1 MAVALAAMATLWAF
15 DPDRYWRPSVALGVT
30 LALGTLVHF
39 LIAVAPERYA
49 SAACDM
55 ISITYVVALGLGG
68 LTFAA
73 VAALAAP
80 LRLVEARLTAM
91 VVAGGVVGT
100 VSAIIF
106 PGVPLRPLRRP
117 RSAHH
122 GNVFA
127 VIAEVQSLGQRILAD
142 PATGFA
148 FAFPALVALVLVVI
162 LVVRNRGE
170 RRIDWLIAGV
180 FLLVAV
186 VLMMIQIR
194 GARFA
199 AAFAIPAGGLAHH
212 RGAARLRR
220 EGIAPFGS
228 PASSAAGC
236 SLRASCSSR
245 SSGVIAPGS
254 ATAAPA
260 AFADVACFNA
270 ARTTTSW
277 RPCPRASSWHRHALA
292 RTSCATHRT
301 RSCLPA
307 STATRRG
314 QSTSST
320 SSAPMKRRPEQS
332 PRSGAS
338 TYVADC
344 ANGNAAKLTEWEW
357 LTALPGEGTLSIY
370 AVKF

>member
-1 MAVALAAMATLWAF
+1 MATLWAF

-106 PGVPLRPLRRP
+106 PACLSGPYGDLDP
-117 RSAHH
+117 RITAT
-122 GNVFA
+122 FA

-162 LVVRNRGE
+162 LVVRNRDE
-170 RRIDWLIAGV
+170 RRTDWLIAGV

-199 AAFAIPAGGLAHH
+199 AAFAIPAGAWLITEARREYVAKGSLASDRRPRRQLAALCERPAV
-212 RGAARLRR
+212 RGRPGDRPRLRD
-220 EGIAPFGS
+220 
-228 PASSAAGC
+228 
-236 SLRASCSSR
+236 SCPCGFR
-245 SSGVIAPGS
+245 RRRLLQRG
-254 ATAAPA
+254 
-260 AFADVACFNA
+260 
-270 ARTTTSW
+270 RTTTSW
-277 RPCPRASSWHRHALA
+277 RPCPPGIVMAPPRNGSHILRYTAALD
-292 RTSCATHRT
+292 RVCR
-301 RSCLPA
+301 LPPQQ
-307 STATRRG
+307 G
-314 QSTSST
+314 GDN
-320 SSAPMKRRPEQS
+320 RRP
-332 PRSGAS
+332 R
-338 TYVADC
+338 
-344 ANGNAAKLTEWEW
+344 L
-357 LTALPGEGTLSIY
+357 LRHR
-370 AVKF
+370 

>member
-1 MAVALAAMATLWAF
+1 MATLWAF

-30 LALGTLVHF
+30 LALGALVHF

-91 VVAGGVVGT
+91 VVAGGIVAT

-106 PGVPLRPLRRP
+106 PACLSGPYGDLDP
-117 RSAHH
+117 RITAT
-122 GNVFA
+122 FA

-162 LVVRNRGE
+162 LVVRNRSE
-170 RRIDWLIAGV
+170 RRTDWLIAGA

-186 VLMMIQIR
+186 VLMMFQIR

-199 AAFAIPAGGLAHH
+199 AAFAVPAGAWLITEARRDYVAKGSVLRIAGLV
-212 RGAARLRR
+212 
-220 EGIAPFGS
+220 GS
-228 PASSAAGC
+228 WLLFASVLQFAVV
-236 SLRASCSSR
+236 R
-245 SSGVIAPGS
+245 VIAPG
-254 ATAAPA
+254 AAIGAPA

-270 ARTTTSW
+270 ADYHQLATLPPGTVMAPPRNGSHILRYTPHAIVSAGFHRNKTGTIDVLDFFSTDEAQARAIAEKRTI
-277 RPCPRASSWHRHALA
+277 A
-292 RTSCATHRT
+292 
-301 RSCLPA
+301 
-307 STATRRG
+307 
-314 QSTSST
+314 
-320 SSAPMKRRPEQS
+320 
-332 PRSGAS
+332 
-338 TYVADC
+338 YVADC

-357 LTALPGEGTLSIY
+357 LTALPGEGALSIY
-370 AVKF
+370 EVNL